1 MVKINIKKS
10 RKFTEFEY
18 SLFITFDFDIKI
30 VSQLRKLT
38 YRYFHTE
45 SNCWEVP
52 SVHYEAVLKILNGTQ
67 FVITN
72 KELLEKNMPDY
83 EFKTT
88 PYNYQLE
95 GIKFG
100 LSKNRF
106 HLGDE
111 QGLGKAVTLDTKVL
125 TPQGFK
131 LMKNI
136 NCGDLVIG
144 QNGMPAKVLKTFY
157 HENKHIYQITFSD
170 DTSIKCCNEHLWEVR
185 TSNDIRKGTKRVLTV
200 DDLLKDF
207 KLKYNSK
214 YYIPMV
220 EPVQFDK
227 QDLPLDP
234 YLLGCLI
241 GDGCLGGTSI
251 SFTSPDSFIVDKL
264 NKILAPEYTLYSSP
278 SMREIEYRIIST
290 SPTKTRNEIRWI
302 IKELNLNC
310 NSHHKFI
317 PDIYKYNTVENRLNL
332 LQGLMDTDGYI
343 SKKGTMQYCSC
354 SEKLCD
360 DVGELIQSLGG
371 IYKKHK
377 RIIKNKYV
385 AYEIT
390 FKLRSGLCPVTLPKK
405 LARVMIKRKY
415 EPTRLIKKIE
425 YIGQQPAKCI
435 TVDSDNGLY
444 VIENYVVTHNT
455 KQCIDLACIQKQKKG
470 VQHCLIICGVATL
483 RWNWRDEIET
493 HSNEDHCILG
503 LRKRKRKNTMYDG
516 GTTAK
521 IEDLQSIPEAF
532 FWIIN
537 VEALRDETIIK
548 ILKKYHENGIIG
560 IIITDEVHKI
570 KNPLSAQG
578 KGYLKVVNIKDTE
591 DIRITISG
599 TPLINQP
606 MDLYM
611 IFKSLGYE
619 NNSYT
624 AFKNHYC
631 IMGGYMNREI
641 IGYQNLQELK
651 NRLKNIQI
659 RRLKK
664 DVLELPE
671 KLPQTIYVELAKEQM
686 DLYQEV
692 RIALQDKV
700 DLIKLNPNPLAQFTR
715 LRQVTGTPQL
725 ISSTVSKST
734 KLDRLVE
741 LVDEIADRG
750 EQCLIFSNW
759 AEVCKIIVDRLKSVN
774 ALGYISGCKD
784 LKAIE
789 TEFKANP
796 NHVALVGTIK
806 LMGTGLTFNNSNNVI
821 FFDSPWTDADKQQA
835 IDRCH
840 RIGQTSDLNIYTLV
854 CANTIDEKV
863 EKIIQRKHILSDG
876 IVDGGNVM
884 KLEQLINLLLS

>member
-111 QGLGKAVTLDTKVL
+111 QGLGK
-125 TPQGFK
+125 
-131 LMKNI
+131 
-136 NCGDLVIG
+136 
-144 QNGMPAKVLKTFY
+144 
-157 HENKHIYQITFSD
+157 
-170 DTSIKCCNEHLWEVR
+170 
-185 TSNDIRKGTKRVLTV
+185 
-200 DDLLKDF
+200 
-207 KLKYNSK
+207 
-214 YYIPMV
+214 
-220 EPVQFDK
+220 
-227 QDLPLDP
+227 
-234 YLLGCLI
+234 
-241 GDGCLGGTSI
+241 
-251 SFTSPDSFIVDKL
+251 
-264 NKILAPEYTLYSSP
+264 
-278 SMREIEYRIIST
+278 
-290 SPTKTRNEIRWI
+290 
-302 IKELNLNC
+302 
-310 NSHHKFI
+310 
-317 PDIYKYNTVENRLNL
+317 
-332 LQGLMDTDGYI
+332 
-343 SKKGTMQYCSC
+343 
-354 SEKLCD
+354 
-360 DVGELIQSLGG
+360 
-371 IYKKHK
+371 
-377 RIIKNKYV
+377 
-385 AYEIT
+385 
-390 FKLRSGLCPVTLPKK
+390 
-405 LARVMIKRKY
+405 
-415 EPTRLIKKIE
+415 
-425 YIGQQPAKCI
+425 
-435 TVDSDNGLY
+435 
-444 VIENYVVTHNT
+444 T

-470 VQHCLIICGVATL
+470 IQHCLIICGVATL

-631 IMGGYMNREI
+631 LMGGYMNREI

-784 LKAIE
+784 LKSIE